1 MYFLR
6 PDRILCSFLI
16 DPSKQPYVVDAA
28 ELAAEVVK
36 DSDVR
41 LSIGVQVVSNPK
53 WTPLSRQASRILAE
67 ETGEED
73 LRPDAGSVEETKC
86 MDQRSSI
93 ALTELFE
100 SDSRSFH
107 PSIALRKSR
116 QSITN
121 VLTYTV
127 ESLMASSITA
137 SHFSSSPKMA
147 ALHEDR
153 HESLLELKEISLD
166 QQNYQAKNA
175 SNRQQQGDN
184 SRQRMHQA
192 KKSLLAPTRNN
203 ATTAA
208 ALPESP
214 EQTWRNPLVVHE
226 HAEISSTMG
235 GDLPI
240 EELNI

>member
-41 LSIGVQVVSNPK
+41 LSIGVQVVSNSK

-67 ETGEED
+67 ETGDED

-86 MDQRSSI
+86 IDQRSSI

-100 SDSRSFH
+100 SDSKSFL

-127 ESLMASSITA
+127 ESLMASSMTA

-184 SRQRMHQA
+184 S
-192 KKSLLAPTRNN
+192 LLAPTRNN

-226 HAEISSTMG
+226 HAEISSNMK